1 MSELSVTI
9 ELSRLLQTQ
18 AFDTNAS
25 TTMSVCDEYGSEIEH
40 ATCIA
45 RFAPWPVSPIHHR

>member
-40 ATCIA
+40 ATCVA